1 MGKGDV
7 RSPRQDGRLERW
19 DTMTS
24 EADRQRRARSSAALR
39 ENLKRR
45 KTQVRAR
52 TSSEADAPGTDDF
65 VPPNA
70 ENSAKPPPNTDGEP
84 V

>member
-1 MGKGDV
+1 
-7 RSPRQDGRLERW
+7 
-19 DTMTS
+19 MTS

-52 TSSEADAPGTDDF
+52 TSSEAEAPGTDDIT
-65 VPPNA
+65 PRDP
-70 ENSAKPPPNTDGEP
+70 ENSAKPPADTDSEP

>member
-7 RSPRQDGRLERW
+7 RSPRQDRRLERW

-24 EADRQRRARSSAALR
+24 EADRQRRARSGAALR

-45 KTQVRAR
+45 KAQVRAR
-52 TSSEADAPGTDDF
+52 TSGETDAAEADEV
-65 VPPNA
+65 VPPDA
-70 ENSAKPPPNTDGEP
+70 ENSAKPPAKTDGEP